1 MLFKRI
7 AVAVLVLSLG
17 ACAAPRRH
25 PSAPRPP
32 NQAGLALQSLPPPGA
47 YKIDSPGSELRVL
60 VYRAGPLANL
70 GHNHVMV
77 SHAVTGLVQVGSS
90 ISTSSFSLK
99 VPVESFAVDEREARS
114 EEGDDFPGDI
124 PEDAK
129 TGTRRNMLSA
139 AVLNAAEF
147 PDIAVTSAT
156 LSGTA
161 DALTAVLSISIAGH
175 EASVSAPCSLQGDA
189 HTLTAVGSVELRQ
202 TAIGMTPYSLLHG
215 ALQVQDAMQVKFRI
229 VVPIG

>member
-1 MLFKRI
+1 MFNKI

-17 ACAAPRRH
+17 ACAAPRPH
-25 PSAPRPP
+25 PPVPRPP
-32 NQAGLALQSLPPPGA
+32 NPPGAVLQSLPPAGP
-47 YKIDSPGSELRVL
+47 YKIDSRSSELRVL

-90 ISTSSFSLK
+90 ISASSFSLT
-99 VPVESFAVDEREARS
+99 VPVESFAVDESEARS
-114 EEGDDFPGDI
+114 EEGGDFPGDI

-147 PDIAVTSAT
+147 PAITVTSAT
-156 LSGTA
+156 LSGTP
-161 DALTAVLSISIAGH
+161 DALIAAITVSVAGH
-175 EASVSAPCSLQGDA
+175 ETSVTAPCSLLGDA
-189 HTLTAVGSVELRQ
+189 HSLTAVGSMELRQ
-202 TAIGMTPYSLLHG
+202 TAVGITPYSLLHG
-215 ALQVQDAMQVKFRI
+215 ALQVQDAMQLKFRI
-229 VVPIG
+229 VVPTG